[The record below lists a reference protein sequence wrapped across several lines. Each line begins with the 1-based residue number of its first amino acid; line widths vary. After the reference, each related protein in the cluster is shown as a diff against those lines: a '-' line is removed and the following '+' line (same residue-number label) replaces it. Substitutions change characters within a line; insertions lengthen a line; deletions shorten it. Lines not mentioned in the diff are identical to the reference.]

1 MSYNLS
7 EEQCW
12 LANILKKI
20 SIGAV
25 AAAEILASYGLAYD
39 SGGAGNDTRRHE
51 FITRRE
57 LLFMKSRKSQ
67 NK

>member
-1 MSYNLS
+1 
-7 EEQCW
+7 
-12 LANILKKI
+12 LKITEKR
-20 SIGAV
+20 

-67 NK
+67 NNEKNHYCGI